1 MKNIG
6 AELPK
11 EEIKKVKNGLKRSIK
26 PLVGKTSMT
35 QSLFSSKKTSF
46 NTIEVLNDKVTH
58 LQDFHQTFGA
68 SMSGNWIR
76 PDSKRNSRKQH
87 QRPET
92 SKGTR
97 YNKGP

>member
-1 MKNIG
+1 MKNSG
-6 AELPK
+6 PELQK
-11 EEIKKVKNGLKRSIK
+11 EEIKKAKNSLKRTIK
-26 PLVGKTSMT
+26 PLVGKSSMT

-46 NTIEVLNDKVTH
+46 NTIEVLGDKINH

-68 SMSGNWIR
+68 SISGNWIR

-92 SKGTR
+92 SKGPR